1 MDVHTKINVHQP
13 ALLTCSLR
21 RGWNPEE
28 SDPGLLRMGPFSGR
42 TLWNSSNWI
51 KMTSI
56 IDSSWSS
63 EGPKWSVHCFIFFLN
78 AHSDYGR
85 RHQKP
90 RHRCQH
96 IGVRGA
102 VSSYSGALSHYGAIR
117 ARLFNSLIVNRSH
130 CKRSSQARL
139 DKTTKWLKFSWFAMH
154 LSSVF

>member
-1 MDVHTKINVHQP
+1 MRSAHLDGCSHRNKRSVH
-13 ALLTCSLR
+13 
-21 RGWNPEE
+21 WNPEE

-63 EGPKWSVHCFIFFLN
+63 EGPKWSVHCFSFFLN

-117 ARLFNSLIVNRSH
+117 ARLFNSLIDSRSR
-130 CKRSSQARL
+130 CRRSSRARL
-139 DKTTKWLKFSWFAMH
+139 DETTEGLQFCCI
-154 LSSVF
+154 